1 MLGCAAP
8 AARTQVACGG
18 CCARCP
24 AMCCRSPPAAVAAA
38 GNSGAARMP
47 LLKLNCLVLQAA
59 AQGNTHTMELLAG
72 ALALDIRLHA
82 QARL

>member
-1 MLGCAAP
+1 
-8 AARTQVACGG
+8 
-18 CCARCP
+18 
-24 AMCCRSPPAAVAAA
+24 VAAA

-72 ALALDIRLHA
+72 ALALDIRLHP